1 MRILTVLALA
11 GATLVAL
18 PASAQT
24 IASYGQWDVVAG
36 RTPDDGSPFCA
47 MTSQTTDGRAFH
59 VVWMERD
66 RDLRLRIRERSWQIR
81 SGEGIPV
88 RIEIDGL
95 YTWTARG
102 RPLEPRLFEVLIANR
117 DIAAWERAW
126 RRGLRMEISFPGSVE
141 PTWRFGL
148 EGTNRA
154 TDAFLR
160 CIDQVQGRWQVPP
173 TAVPNSISGHGG
185 GKIF

>member
-1 MRILTVLALA
+1 
-11 GATLVAL
+11 
-18 PASAQT
+18 
-24 IASYGQWDVVAG
+24 
-36 RTPDDGSPFCA
+36 

-81 SGEGIPV
+81 PGESIPV